1 MSAVRRIPLKQR
13 VPGLLLS
20 LIRFVIIFGLA
31 FIILKPFVYK
41 ILMAFMSPDDL
52 LDSTVRLVP
61 RHFSR
66 YYWKTALEGL
76 NLGQTLRNTGLLSLL
91 VGVIQV
97 ASCTMIGYGLA
108 RFKFRGS
115 KLAMAMVIVIM
126 LVPYHVISIAQ
137 YLGFVY
143 FGVGSFT
150 INLTDS
156 FWPSLILAFT
166 GLGIKEGLYIYL
178 LREFFKS
185 LPAELEEAA
194 YIDGCTTLGV
204 YSRVFLPLLT
214 PVTATCAIR
223 CGVGIWNDYLV
234 CRSLLNEN
242 KNPTL
247 MVGINGFFGARAMEF
262 GYAFAGIILVSL
274 PMIILFLC
282 LQKYF
287 IQGIAAGAVT
297 G

>member
-61 RHFSR
+61 RHFSL

-108 RFKFRGS
+108 VSNSGAAS
-115 KLAMAMVIVIM
+115 WPWPWSSSSCWCPITSSASLNIWASS
-126 LVPYHVISIAQ
+126 ISA
-137 YLGFVY
+137 
-143 FGVGSFT
+143 SAA
-150 INLTDS
+150 S
-156 FWPSLILAFT
+156 PSI
-166 GLGIKEGLYIYL
+166 
-178 LREFFKS
+178 
-185 LPAELEEAA
+185 
-194 YIDGCTTLGV
+194 
-204 YSRVFLPLLT
+204 
-214 PVTATCAIR
+214 
-223 CGVGIWNDYLV
+223 
-234 CRSLLNEN
+234 
-242 KNPTL
+242 
-247 MVGINGFFGARAMEF
+247 
-262 GYAFAGIILVSL
+262 
-274 PMIILFLC
+274 
-282 LQKYF
+282 
-287 IQGIAAGAVT
+287 
-297 G
+297 

>member
-61 RHFSR
+61 QHFSL

-194 YIDGCTTLGV
+194 YIDGAGEFRVLWSVVMPSVKPAWLTLIIFTFQNFWNATGIQ
-204 YSRVFLPLLT
+204 FLYDERLKML
-214 PVTATCAIR
+214 
-223 CGVGIWNDYLV
+223 
-234 CRSLLNEN
+234 
-242 KNPTL
+242 PTVL
-247 MVGINGFFGARAMEF
+247 SQISGGGMARAGASAAVAMILMIPPIVLFLLSQSSVIETMSH
-262 GYAFAGIILVSL
+262 AGI
-274 PMIILFLC
+274 
-282 LQKYF
+282 K
-287 IQGIAAGAVT
+287 
-297 G
+297 